1 MTPLSFLDFR
11 LHWRATID
19 FIGES
24 ARRNGHDAPGRIR
37 ADSFRVV
44 CVEEATS
51 VVGGAGGD
59 GNLELH
65 LLNESQLHYV
75 PLLRRTMSW
84 HGRGMH
90 DHRMDHLGPLPRHL
104 QGILGM

>member
-1 MTPLSFLDFR
+1 MIQRFSQIEENTVTPFSFLDFR
-11 LHWRATID
+11 LHWRSTID

-24 ARRNGHDAPGRIR
+24 ARSNGPDALALIR

-44 CVEEATS
+44 RVDETTS
-51 VVGGAGGD
+51 VVGDADGD

-65 LLNESQLHYV
+65 LRNESQLHYM

-84 HGRGMH
+84 H
-90 DHRMDHLGPLPRHL
+90 
-104 QGILGM
+104 